1 MAVVGSQHTRALSA
15 KVANAVKLQGMTHCL
30 RSSRGLTAAL
40 LALVACALLAGC
52 ATDSHWRIEHSRPHP
67 SGTWRLSSSSF
78 AEPAPAAA
86 PWWEDYRPLIP
97 REQDTCALL
106 QQSAQVDEGLG
117 LATNHPLNPQ
127 QALALWSWLA
137 RAPLTL
143 HTFAPRTSLAWLL
156 RHVLARGRQLPASEL
171 RPLCERF
178 LALVVMRPDGY
189 LAAASTGQ
197 PSQRMGE
204 VALREGVLVA
214 GNFVVGR
221 LYLSR
226 GGIFYPL
233 DEDLRLSGD
242 IPVGELGLEKDLVN
256 TALDGA
262 EEAFAETALALAASV
277 MDVDGTLEGLRRLPT
292 TVATLIESS
301 PEYLARYRDRPLRE
315 QVREAAR
322 LSTHL
327 LMLAGGT
334 AGTGVHMAGAGV
346 RLPVLRLGAQ
356 GLLVVEEVA
365 VPVGTV
371 SAALGSGMG
380 ALVLMS
386 APPPLDPKAARA
398 LYDKGMQEAR
408 RAFPHLTGGPKQK
421 HHVYP
426 RYLGGPDNGPTVD
439 LDRAYHQLITNEF
452 RKNREYGRGTPNP
465 KRALELMRL
474 VYSKYPLPGVHF

>member
-1 MAVVGSQHTRALSA
+1 MTRSL
-15 KVANAVKLQGMTHCL
+15 LL
-30 RSSRGLTAAL
+30 SRGLSESL
-40 LALVACALLAGC
+40 LALVVCALLAGC
-52 ATDSHWRIEHSRPHP
+52 ATDPHWRIGRSRPHP
-67 SGTWRLSSSSF
+67 PGTWRLSSSSL
-78 AEPAPAAA
+78 ADPAPAAA
-86 PWWEDYRPLIP
+86 PWWEDYRPLIS

-106 QQSAQVDEGLG
+106 QQSGEVDESLH
-117 LATNHPLNPQ
+117 LPTNRPFSSQ

-156 RHVLARGRQLPASEL
+156 RHALAQGRPLPTSEL

-178 LALVVMRPDGY
+178 LALAVMRPDGY
-189 LAAASTGQ
+189 LASASTGQ

-204 VALREGVLVA
+204 VALRDGVFVA

-226 GGIFYPL
+226 GGVFYPL
-233 DEDLRLSGD
+233 DEDLRLSSNL
-242 IPVGELGLEKDLVN
+242 PVGELGLEKDLVN

-262 EEAFAETALALAASV
+262 EEAFAETALALAVSV
-277 MDVDGTLEGLRRLPT
+277 MDVEGTLEGLRRLPT
-292 TVATLIESS
+292 TVGTLIESS

-334 AGTGVHMAGAGV
+334 AGTGVRMAGAGV
-346 RLPVLRLGAQ
+346 RLPVLRLGAE
-356 GLLVVEEVA
+356 GLLLVEEVA

-371 SAALGSGMG
+371 SAAMGSGMG

-398 LYDKGMQEAR
+398 LYDKGMREAR
-408 RAFPHLTGGPKQK
+408 KAFPHLAGGPSQE
-421 HHVYP
+421 HHIHP
-426 RYLGGPDNGPTVD
+426 RYLGGPGNGPTVN
-439 LDRAYHQLITNEF
+439 LDPAYHQLITSEF
-452 RKNREYGRGTPNP
+452 RRLAGYGNKPPRLNIV
-465 KRALELMRL
+465 LEIMKK
-474 VYSKYPLPGVHF
+474 VYAKYPLPGVHF